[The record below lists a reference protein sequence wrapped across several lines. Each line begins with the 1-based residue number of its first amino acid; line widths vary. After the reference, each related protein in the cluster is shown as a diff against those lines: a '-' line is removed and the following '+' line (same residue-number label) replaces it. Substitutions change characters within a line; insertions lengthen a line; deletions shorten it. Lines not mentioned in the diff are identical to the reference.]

1 MAVVVAVLVVIQVL
15 EVLVVVQVVQELL
28 AQAEQVEVAV
38 DLAHH
43 QAVVVA
49 VVLEYWD

>member
-1 MAVVVAVLVVIQVL
+1 MVVAVAVLVVIQVL

-28 AQAEQVEVAV
+28 AQAEQVAVAV

-43 QAVVVA
+43 QVA
-49 VVLEYWD
+49 VAVAVLEYWD